1 MRRCIPEIRS
11 IATSR
16 RRAFR
21 LAAGAAALSIM
32 PRTVRAQA
40 YPTRPITIVVAYPPG
55 AATDIV
61 ARILSENLPGSLG
74 QPVIVENVAG
84 ANGSIGAGRVA
95 RAAPDGY
102 TLIVGNWNNFVANG
116 AVYALKFDLKSDFT
130 PIALLSETPVL
141 ITARG
146 SLSANDLRQFIAWLK
161 ANPGTATEG
170 HAGIGSIGHLVGVL
184 LQKETGTRFH
194 LIPYRGGGP
203 AVQDLPAGHI
213 DFMLNSAPDTL
224 SQVRVGAIKAYA
236 VTAGRRLPA
245 LPGVPTVDE
254 AGLPGF
260 YFTQWFGLWGPR
272 GMANDTVEKLNAA
285 VVRGLGSAAVQSKL
299 SDLGQQGFPAAQ
311 QTPHGLAALHLA
323 EIEKWWPI
331 IKEANIKA
339 E

>member
-1 MRRCIPEIRS
+1 MRRCIAEIRS

-32 PRTVRAQA
+32 PRTLRAQA

-61 ARILSENLPGSLG
+61 ARILSENLPGALG

-116 AVYALKFDLKSDFT
+116 AVYALKFDLRSDFT

-146 SLSANDLRQFIAWLK
+146 SLSANDLPQFIAWLK

-203 AVQDLPAGHI
+203 AVQDLLAGHI

-224 SQVRVGAIKAYA
+224 SQVRAGAIKAYA

-245 LPGVPTVDE
+245 LPDVPTVDE
-254 AGLPGF
+254 AEPGF
-260 YFTQWFGLWGPR
+260 HFTQWFGLWGPR

-311 QTPHGLAALHLA
+311 QTPRGLAALHLA

>member
-1 MRRCIPEIRS
+1 
-11 IATSR
+11 
-16 RRAFR
+16 
-21 LAAGAAALSIM
+21 
-32 PRTVRAQA
+32 VRAQA

-116 AVYALKFDLKSDFT
+116 AVYALKFDLRSDFT

-146 SLSANDLRQFIAWLK
+146 SLSANDLPQFIAWLK

-203 AVQDLPAGHI
+203 AVQDLLAGHI

-224 SQVRVGAIKAYA
+224 SQVRAGAIKAYA

-245 LPGVPTVDE
+245 LPDVPTVDE
-254 AGLPGF
+254 AEPGF
-260 YFTQWFGLWGPR
+260 HFTQWFGLWGPR

-311 QTPHGLAALHLA
+311 QTPRGLAALHLA

>member
-1 MRRCIPEIRS
+1 
-11 IATSR
+11 
-16 RRAFR
+16 
-21 LAAGAAALSIM
+21 M

-146 SLSANDLRQFIAWLK
+146 SLSANDLPQFIAWLK

-203 AVQDLPAGHI
+203 AVQDLLAGHI

-224 SQVRVGAIKAYA
+224 SQVRAGAIKAYA

-245 LPGVPTVDE
+245 LPDVPTVDE
-254 AGLPGF
+254 AGLPRF

-311 QTPHGLAALHLA
+311 QTPRGLAALHLA

>member
-1 MRRCIPEIRS
+1 MRRCIAEIRS

-32 PRTVRAQA
+32 PRTLRAQA

-116 AVYALKFDLKSDFT
+116 AVYALKFDLRSDFT

-203 AVQDLPAGHI
+203 AVQDLLAGHI

-224 SQVRVGAIKAYA
+224 SQVRAGAIKAYA

-245 LPGVPTVDE
+245 LPDVPTVDE
-254 AGLPGF
+254 AEPGF
-260 YFTQWFGLWGPR
+260 HFTQWFGLWGPR

-311 QTPHGLAALHLA
+311 QTPRGLAALHLA

-331 IKEANIKA
+331 IKETNIKA

>member
-1 MRRCIPEIRS
+1 MRRCIAEIRS

-116 AVYALKFDLKSDFT
+116 AVYALKFDLRSDFT

-146 SLSANDLRQFIAWLK
+146 SLSANDLPQFIAWLK

-203 AVQDLPAGHI
+203 AVQDLLAGHI

-224 SQVRVGAIKAYA
+224 SQVRAGAIKAYA

-245 LPGVPTVDE
+245 LPDVPTVDE
-254 AGLPGF
+254 AGLPRF

-311 QTPHGLAALHLA
+311 QTPRGLAALHLA

>member
-1 MRRCIPEIRS
+1 MRRCIAEIRS

-32 PRTVRAQA
+32 PRTLRAQA

-61 ARILSENLPGSLG
+61 ARILSENLPGALG

-116 AVYALKFDLKSDFT
+116 AVYALKFDLRSDFT

-146 SLSANDLRQFIAWLK
+146 SLSANDLPQFIAWLK

-203 AVQDLPAGHI
+203 AVQDLLAGHI

-224 SQVRVGAIKAYA
+224 SQVRAGAIKAYA

-245 LPGVPTVDE
+245 LPDVPTVDE
-254 AGLPGF
+254 AEPGF
-260 YFTQWFGLWGPR
+260 HFTQWFGLWGPR

-311 QTPHGLAALHLA
+311 QTPRGFAALHLA